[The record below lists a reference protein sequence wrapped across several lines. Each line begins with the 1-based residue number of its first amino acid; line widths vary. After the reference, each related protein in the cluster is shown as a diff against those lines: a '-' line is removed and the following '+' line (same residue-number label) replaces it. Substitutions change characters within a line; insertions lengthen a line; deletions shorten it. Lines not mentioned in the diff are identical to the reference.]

1 MIKLVVYTQIYSKFK
16 YSASWL
22 NQMTFV
28 ESIIVL
34 QSKPYEINLNTKQ
47 TSMFLMLNEN
57 FVNVFVCS
65 IKPRQ
70 MEHVAFHVLIK
81 RFKSAFIDVT
91 LPTLKRA
98 WLIMIV
104 ILNLTKCHTQF

>member
-1 MIKLVVYTQIYSKFK
+1 MIKLVVYTQMYSKFK

-28 ESIIVL
+28 ESLIVL

-57 FVNVFVCS
+57 FECLCVRHKAQADGACGISWSF
-65 IKPRQ
+65 
-70 MEHVAFHVLIK
+70 
-81 RFKSAFIDVT
+81 
-91 LPTLKRA
+91 
-98 WLIMIV
+98 
-104 ILNLTKCHTQF
+104 